1 LVESIHF
8 SASDREFM
16 RRAIIVLAIV
26 CFRSSVGIALDP
38 TSHISQY
45 GHSVWRVQDGYFG
58 GTPTAI
64 TQTTDGYIWVRT
76 QGGLFRFD
84 GVRFVRW
91 SAESGEEL
99 SSTGGYSILGAR
111 DGSLWAGTHAGLAHL
126 VDGRLTLYEKGSRS
140 TPLIEDRDGKIWF
153 EHVRPGDRT
162 HPLCQVLQGEVHCYG
177 KEDGFD
183 IGPGSPAMA
192 QDASGAFWIGSDRA
206 LVRWRPNSPE
216 SSKMYRPQTLQSN
229 PGETG
234 VSGITCAADGSV
246 WVGIAF
252 PGKGG
257 GLQHLVNNTLKPFI
271 APKLNGETL
280 MVIALLS
287 DHQENLWV
295 GTLHGLYKI
304 RGKNVDLYGTAE
316 GLSSDVVRR
325 IFEDREGN
333 IWVATSGGL
342 DMFRDLRVK
351 SISTGEGLH
360 EDTVESV
367 AAARDGRVWVG
378 TSRLQV
384 LEPGGVSLDTE
395 KALPGNQVTSLFVDR
410 ADRLWTGMDDKLFVR
425 EGGRFHQITKPNGS
439 ALGMIFGIAE
449 DSDRNIWVET
459 KGPPGTLVRIRGLKI
474 QEMFPAPGTPLA
486 REIVADPQQGI
497 WLGLVTGDL
506 ARFQAGRVRTFNFGE
521 HPNSRVAITAGSDG
535 SILGGTSFGI
545 VAWKDGKQQI
555 LSKEN
560 GLPCDYV
567 TGLITDDAGNF
578 WLFAQCG
585 LIEIPRD
592 QMQQW
597 WEHPESKLN
606 LRVFDTFDGFRP
618 GLGHF
623 NTSAKTPDGRLWFAN
638 GSVLQVI
645 DPAHVSRNIVPP
657 PVKIRALVADHREY
671 PMDSGIKLPALTR
684 DLEIDYTALSY
695 AAPQKVLFRYMLEG
709 RDSGFQEAGTR
720 RQAFY
725 NDLRPGPYRF
735 RVIACNNDG
744 VWNEVGASLG
754 FSVLPAYY
762 QTTWFRVS
770 CVAVFLMLLWGIY
783 RLRIRQLQHQFAIGL
798 EARVNER
805 TRIAREL
812 HDTLLQSF
820 HGLMLHF
827 QTGIDLLPGHPVDAR
842 KTLEIAINRADQA
855 INDGRDAVQGL
866 RASVVETNDLVSA
879 VRILGEELEAADTN
893 PNSAV
898 FEVEVEGAPRNLHPI
913 FRDEVYRIAAEA
925 LRNAFR
931 HAQAQRIEVEVL
943 YGERWLR
950 LRVRDDGK
958 GIDPKFLSGDG
969 RAKHYGLHGMRERAQ
984 LVGGKLAVWS
994 KLDSGTEVEL
1004 SIPASTAYATSSRS
1018 RSWLSEKFSDKG
1030 MDAKETDVKET
1041 KIKS

>member
-1 LVESIHF
+1 LPAFVENIHF
-8 SASDREFM
+8 SARDRNFM

-26 CFRSSVGIALDP
+26 CFHSSVGIALDP

-58 GTPTAI
+58 GTPKAI

-76 QGGLFRFD
+76 QSGLFRFD

-91 SAESGEEL
+91 SAQSGEEL
-99 SSTGGYSILGAR
+99 SSTSVTRILGAR
-111 DGSLWAGTHAGLAHL
+111 DGSLWVGTEAGLVHL
-126 VDGRLTLYEKGSRS
+126 VNGRLTLYEKGSA
-140 TPLIEDRDGKIWF
+140 TAPLIEDRDGKIWF
-153 EHVRPGDRT
+153 LHVRLPNDRT
-162 HPLCQVLQGEVHCYG
+162 HPICQVLQSEVHCYG
-177 KEDGFD
+177 SEDGLD
-183 IGPGSPAMA
+183 IPGSSAMA
-192 QDASGAFWIGSDRA
+192 QDASGDLWVGSDRT
-206 LVRWRPNSPE
+206 LVRWRPD
-216 SSKMYRPQTLQSN
+216 SSGSLKVYRPQTLQSN
-229 PGETG
+229 PGEEG
-234 VSGITCAADGSV
+234 VAGITCAADGSV
-246 WVGIAF
+246 WVGIAS

-257 GLQHLVNNTLKPFI
+257 GLQHLVNSTLKPFL

-280 MVIALLS
+280 TVTALLS
-287 DHQENLWV
+287 DHQQNLWV

-304 RGKNVDLYGTAE
+304 RGKNVDFYGTAE
-316 GLSSDVVRR
+316 GLSGDVVYQ

-333 IWVATSGGL
+333 VWVATSEGL

-351 SISTGEGLH
+351 SISTREGLN
-360 EDTVESV
+360 EDAVESV
-367 AAARDGRVWVG
+367 VAMRDGRVWVG
-378 TSRLQV
+378 TSHLQV
-384 LEPGGVSLDTE
+384 LEPGEVPLDTE

-410 ADRLWTGMDDKLFVR
+410 AAHLWTGMDNKLFVR

-439 ALGMIFGIAE
+439 ALGMIVGITE

-459 KGPPGTLVRIRGLKI
+459 KGPPGALVRMRGLKV
-474 QEMFPAPGTPLA
+474 QEMFPAPEMPLA
-486 REIVADPQQGI
+486 REIVADPQHGI
-497 WLGLVTGDL
+497 WLGLMTGDL
-506 ARFQAGRVRTFNFGE
+506 ARFHDGQVQTFTFSE
-521 HPNSRVAITAGSDG
+521 HPNSRVLAITATSDG
-535 SILGGTSFGI
+535 SVLGGTSFGV

-555 LSKEN
+555 LSNKN
-560 GLPCDYV
+560 GLPCNYV

-585 LIEIPRD
+585 LIEIFRD

-645 DPAHVSRNIVPP
+645 DPGHVSQNTVPP
-657 PVKIRALVADHREY
+657 PVEIRALVADHREY
-671 PMDSGIKLPALTR
+671 PIDSGIKLPALTR

-695 AAPQKVLFRYMLEG
+695 AAPQKVLFRYMLED

-725 NDLRPGPYRF
+725 NDLRPGHYRF
-735 RVIACNNDG
+735 HVIACNNDG

-770 CVAVFLMLLWGIY
+770 CVAVFLVLLWGIY
-783 RLRIRQLQHQFAIGL
+783 RLRVEQLQHQFAIGL

-820 HGLMLHF
+820 HGLMF
-827 QTGIDLLPGHPVDAR
+827 QFQAASNLMLRRPDEAKRSLDD
-842 KTLEIAINRADQA
+842 AINETKRAVA
-855 INDGRDAVQGL
+855 ESRDAIQGL
-866 RASVVETNDLVSA
+866 RSEPIAKGNLAELLMSTSRELADANGNEHQPVFDLIEEGERRTLSPTLSNDIS
-879 VRILGEELEAADTN
+879 RIALELMRNAYQHAHARRLEA
-893 PNSAV
+893 
-898 FEVEVEGAPRNLHPI
+898 EIR
-913 FRDEVYRIAAEA
+913 
-925 LRNAFR
+925 
-931 HAQAQRIEVEVL
+931 
-943 YGERWLR
+943 YGDSMFR
-950 LRVRDDGK
+950 LRIRDDGK
-958 GIDPKFLSGDG
+958 GIEPKVLKEGG
-969 RAKHYGLHGMRERAQ
+969 RVGHWGLRGIRERADRIGAR
-984 LVGGKLAVWS
+984 LEVWS
-994 KLDSGTEVEL
+994 EPGSGTEIQLLV
-1004 SIPASTAYATSSRS
+1004 PAAIAYENLRTTIERNWFK
-1018 RSWLSEKFSDKG
+1018 R
-1030 MDAKETDVKET
+1030 
-1041 KIKS
+1041 